1 MAQRGA
7 ETSMYIPK
15 MYEEQR
21 LPVLHELIEA
31 NPFASLITMG
41 DCGLFASHIPMV
53 LEKDNASLG
62 RLKCHVSRANA
73 QWRDFSPEVEA
84 LAIFAGNHHYIS
96 PTWYPEKQET
106 GKVVPTWNYEV
117 VHVYGKLQV
126 MQDHDTLMAHLNSL
140 TNIHEAASPEPW
152 QVSDAP
158 EDYIETMAKG
168 IVGLEF
174 SITRF
179 EGKWKVS
186 QNRHERDVEGVLKG
200 LDSLNTES
208 SREMKKL
215 VQTRCPF
222 FLSGI

>member
-1 MAQRGA
+1 
-7 ETSMYIPK
+7 MYIPK
-15 MYEEQR
+15 MYEENR
-21 LPVLHELIEA
+21 VPVLHEFLES
-31 NPFASLITMG
+31 NPFASLITMTAS
-41 DCGLFASHIPMV
+41 GLFASHIPMV
-53 LEKDNASLG
+53 LERDGSELG
-62 RLKCHVSRANA
+62 RLKCHVSRANH
-73 QWRDFSPEVEA
+73 QWKEFSREIEA
-84 LAIFAGNHHYIS
+84 LAIFKGADHYIT
-96 PTWYPEKQET
+96 PTWYVEKQET

-152 QVSDAP
+152 KVSDAP

-174 SITRF
+174 SISRL

-186 QNRHERDVEGVLKG
+186 QNRHERDYEGILKG
-200 LDSLNTES
+200 LDELNTEAS
-208 SREMKKL
+208 KAMKKL

-222 FLSGI
+222 T

>member
-1 MAQRGA
+1 
-7 ETSMYIPK
+7 MYIPK
-15 MYEEQR
+15 MYEEHR
-21 LPVLHELIEA
+21 IPVLHELIEA

-41 DCGLFASHIPMV
+41 SSGLFASHIPMV
-53 LEKDNASLG
+53 LEKDGSSLG

-96 PTWYPEKQET
+96 PTWYVEKEET

-117 VHVYGKLQV
+117 VHVYGKLKAIE
-126 MQDHDTLMAHLNSL
+126 DHDWLMAHLNSL

-152 QVSDAP
+152 KVSDAP
-158 EDYIETMAKG
+158 PDYIEAMAKG
-168 IVGLEF
+168 VVGFEL
-174 SITRF
+174 SIQRF

-186 QNRHERDVEGVLKG
+186 QNRNERDREGIYKG
-200 LDSLNTES
+200 LDHLNTETS
-208 SREMKKL
+208 KAMKKL

-222 FLSGI
+222 PE